1 MGQFLTVD
9 PLVDATGQAYAYT
22 GDDPVNETDPSG
34 DWLFGLGGSDC
45 LFGQNPNGGCWGS
58 SRAAQGLK
66 GAANRGAGLGNAVT
80 TIATLGNVHVS
91 APFCGPGLGFSY
103 QDGNWSL
110 AIITLGPGVTSI
122 QEAMLHP
129 KDRSPHPIS
138 RRQPTLNICSPTDLP
153 PGWTVLMMPPTSD
166 YADGYWVETNA
177 GGQPID
183 PSTGKPPSNVTR
195 GSGVGDDPCPAASRV
210 LERMICTVL

>member
-1 MGQFLTVD
+1 M
-9 PLVDATGQAYAYT
+9 
-22 GDDPVNETDPSG
+22 
-34 DWLFGLGGSDC
+34 
-45 LFGQNPNGGCWGS
+45 
-58 SRAAQGLK
+58 
-66 GAANRGAGLGNAVT
+66 T

-110 AIITLGPGVTSI
+110 AIITLGAGGDVDTGSDAAPEG
-122 QEAMLHP
+122 P
-129 KDRSPHPIS
+129 KSSPNFLT
-138 RRQPTLNICSPTDLP
+138 PTNPAQLPPTDLP
-153 PGWTVLMMPPTSD
+153 PGWTVRTMPPTSD

-195 GSGVGDDPCPAASRV
+195 AQAGDDPCPAASRV